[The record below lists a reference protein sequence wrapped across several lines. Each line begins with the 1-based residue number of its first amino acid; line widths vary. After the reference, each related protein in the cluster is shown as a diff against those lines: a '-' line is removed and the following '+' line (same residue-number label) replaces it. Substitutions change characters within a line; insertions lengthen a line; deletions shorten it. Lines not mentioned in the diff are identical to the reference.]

1 MCFRQH
7 LPRRVALLPP
17 LPLRNRSGLM
27 NLCVVIIRAVI
38 LAALM
43 GTECGSLM
51 TCTSVNKAKQKPRI
65 RTGNYLG
72 DQRLNKMQKMEYI
85 LYSGFYHI

>member
-1 MCFRQH
+1 MCFRKH
-7 LPRRVALLPP
+7 LPSRVALLPP
-17 LPLRNRSGLM
+17 LPLGNRSGLM
-27 NLCVVIIRAVI
+27 NLCGVMIRAVI

-51 TCTSVNKAKQKPRI
+51 TSIAVNKVKQKSRI

-72 DQRLNKMQKMEYI
+72 DRRLNKMQ
-85 LYSGFYHI
+85 